1 MPGINPL
8 DHVND
13 VFCNILRVIANP
25 FNRLHGVAMALVVLF
40 AAVPLLAEPYAFAEP
55 FAFAVL
61 LAFAKLFVFA
71 QLFGR
76 FESVSPVSAL
86 PQAVS
91 ASSAIFLLV
100 ISNPRSSLIVCVQ
113 CAPN

>member
-1 MPGINPL
+1 
-8 DHVND
+8 
-13 VFCNILRVIANP
+13 
-25 FNRLHGVAMALVVLF
+25 MALVVLF

-61 LAFAKLFVFA
+61 LVFAKLFVFA

-76 FESVSPVSAL
+76 FGSVSPVSAL
-86 PQAVS
+86 PQAESVNAVS

-100 ISNPRSSLIVCVQ
+100 ISNPRPSLIVCVQ